1 MKPLPIGVSFF
12 DTVIE
17 QDYYYVD
24 KTLLIKEMLDK
35 KAAVNL
41 FTRPRRFGKTL
52 NMRMLQCFFENTA
65 ETTGKDTASLF
76 TGLKIMNGGE
86 RYTAYMGQ
94 YPVVFLTFKDARMQ
108 SFESAYTV
116 LKDNIA
122 DEFKRHNYV
131 LQNEHL
137 TAEKEQY
144 ERIMQ
149 GVATQH
155 EYSQAVKFL
164 SECLSIH
171 HGKKAIILIDEY
183 DVPLEASC
191 PNHYYNDMVNF
202 IRSLLGTALKDNPFL
217 EFAAITGCLRI
228 SKESIFTGLNN
239 LDVNS
244 ITGAGYSEY
253 FGFTPEEMVQM
264 LHHYGLESHE
274 TLIKDWYDGYKFG
287 NSEVYNPWSLINIV
301 KDLCSDPARLPEPYW
316 ANTSSNS
323 IVRTLIDK
331 SDDAARADL
340 DTLIAGG
347 TIKKIIHEDI
357 TYDEIEKSIDNIWNF
372 LFFTGYLKKTSEQ
385 ADSQDNLVLGLTIPN
400 KELFCIYQNKI
411 QEWFK
416 ETIVAKGDLS
426 GLHNAVLDGN
436 AEVFQQELSALLMQ
450 TISFYDNKENFY
462 HGFLTGVLSGIDG
475 YITKSNRESGNGRG
489 DVVMHYA
496 NYDGKAVIFELKA
509 AKTVREMSAL
519 CDEALRQIGEK
530 KYEQEWLDEGYTDI
544 LKYGIAFY
552 KKNCMVKKA
561 QEIKCR

>member
-12 DTVIE
+12 DTMIE

-52 NMRMLQCFFENTA
+52 NMRMLQCFFEDTV
-65 ETTGKDTASLF
+65 ETTGKDAASLF
-76 TGLKIMNGGE
+76 NGLKIMNAGE
-86 RYTAYMGQ
+86 RYTAYMGH
-94 YPVVFLTFKDARMQ
+94 YPVVFLTFKDARQQ
-108 SFESAYTV
+108 SFESAYAV

-131 LQNEHL
+131 LQDEHL

-155 EYSQAVKFL
+155 EYSQGIKFL
-164 SECLSIH
+164 SECLAIH

-183 DVPLEASC
+183 DVPLEASWS
-191 PNHYYNDMVNF
+191 NQYYNDMVNF

-239 LDVNS
+239 LAVNS
-244 ITGAGYSEY
+244 ILSKNYSEY
-253 FGFTPEEMVQM
+253 FGFAQNEVEEM
-264 LHHYGLESHE
+264 LKSYKLESCSDILKE
-274 TLIKDWYDGYKFG
+274 WYDGYLFG
-287 NSEVYNPWSLINIV
+287 NSEVYNPWSTLNVISELRADKNSIWR
-301 KDLCSDPARLPEPYW
+301 AYW
-316 ANTSSNS
+316 TNTSSNT

-331 SDDAARADL
+331 SDDDAKADI

-347 TIKKIIHEDI
+347 SIKKIIHEDI
-357 TYDEIEKSIDNIWNF
+357 TYDEVEKSIDNIWNF

-400 KELFCIYQNKI
+400 KELFCIYRNKI

-416 ETIVAKGDLS
+416 ESLIPQNNLTN
-426 GLHNAVLDGN
+426 LHNAVLNGD
-436 AEVFQQELSALLMQ
+436 AEIFQKELSSLLMKS
-450 TISFYDNKENFY
+450 ISFYDNQENFY
-462 HGFLTGVLSGIDG
+462 HGFLTGVLSGIPG
-475 YITKSNRESGNGRG
+475 YITKSNREAGNGRS

-496 NYDGKAVIFELKA
+496 NFNGKAVIFELKT
-509 AKTVREMSAL
+509 AKTAREMSAL
-519 CDEALRQIGEK
+519 CDEALGQIEEK
-530 KYEQEWLDEGYTDI
+530 HYEQEWLDEGYTDI

-561 QEIKCR
+561 GE